1 MTDKLWMEQALS
13 LAREAAEQGETP
25 VGAVLVKDGHVIGC
39 GRNRTEE
46 YKNATAHAEILAI
59 EEACKSL
66 GDWRLSDCTLYVSME
81 PCPMCAGAIVN
92 SRIGRVVYGTPDARA
107 GSFGSVLHLNAYPF
121 HRKVEVV
128 GGVCAE
134 ESALLLQD
142 FFRKTRDGE

>member
-1 MTDKLWMEQALS
+1 MTDKQWMEQALS

-25 VGAVLVKDGHVIGC
+25 VGAVLVKDGRLVGC

-46 YKNATAHAEILAI
+46 RKKATAHAEILAI
-59 EEACKSL
+59 EEACENL
-66 GDWRLSDCTLYVSME
+66 RDWRLSDCTLYVSME

-92 SRIGRVVYGTPDARA
+92 SRIGRVVYGAHDARA

-121 HRKVEVV
+121 HRQVEVV
-128 GGVCAE
+128 GGVCE
-134 ESALLLQD
+134 EEAAALLQD